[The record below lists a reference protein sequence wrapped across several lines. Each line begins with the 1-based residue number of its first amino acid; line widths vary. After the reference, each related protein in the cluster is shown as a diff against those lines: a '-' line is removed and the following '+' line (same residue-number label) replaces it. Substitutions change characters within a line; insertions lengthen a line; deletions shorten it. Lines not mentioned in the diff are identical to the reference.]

1 MMLNELQESAAQ
13 MSYEFIKV
21 TINPIAK
28 LESGCQDLILRL
40 PKPYVASRK
49 GGSRLPPVS

>member
-1 MMLNELQESAAQ
+1 MLNELQESAAQ

-28 LESGCQDLILRL
+28 SRIGVRGFES
-40 PKPYVASRK
+40 
-49 GGSRLPPVS
+49 PVT